1 MPFGATRRGFESHPL
16 RHRPGDEPLDES
28 VPEPTPRRVPLTVVA
43 AGVLLIV
50 HAVAWLVIVLAAA
63 GVGAGLNPVVLEFLL
78 IGALVALLPAGAGII
93 LGARWGAILF
103 GLGAA
108 AGVAAIVISI
118 AASTSGPRIDGGT
131 ALFLLAF
138 VAVPAVV
145 ALVLWTHRRV
155 FRAR

>member
-1 MPFGATRRGFESHPL
+1 M
-16 RHRPGDEPLDES
+16 
-28 VPEPTPRRVPLTVVA
+28 PEPTPRRVPITVVV

-50 HAVAWLVIVLAAA
+50 DAAAWLVIVFAAA
-63 GVGAGLNPVVLEFLL
+63 GAGAGLNPVVLEFVL
-78 IGALVALLPAGAGII
+78 IGALVALVAAGVGII

-103 GLGAA
+103 GISAL
-108 AGVAAIVISI
+108 AGVAAIAISV
-118 AASTSGPRIDGGT
+118 AVATSGPRLDQGT